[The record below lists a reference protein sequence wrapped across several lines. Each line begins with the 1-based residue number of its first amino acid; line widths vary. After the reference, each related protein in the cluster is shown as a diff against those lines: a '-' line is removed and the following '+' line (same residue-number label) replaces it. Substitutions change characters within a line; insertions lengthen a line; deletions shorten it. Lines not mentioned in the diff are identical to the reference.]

1 MRRDK
6 PPSVRRRAIAQT
18 LVTIATMLSGGALL
32 AADKAPAAPPSSTPG
47 PAPTKKPAK
56 VVLVDINS
64 ASRAQLRTLPEIGD
78 AEATRIIAGR
88 PYLSKADLVSKN
100 VIPAGVYLSIKSR
113 IVALQKQEPK
123 RKQ

>member
-18 LVTIATMLSGGALL
+18 LVAIATMLSGGALL
-32 AADKAPAAPPSSTPG
+32 AADKSPAAPPSSTTG
-47 PAPTKKPAK
+47 AAPAKKPAK

-88 PYLSKADLVSKN
+88 PYLSKADLASKN
-100 VIPAGVYLSIKSR
+100 VIPTGVYLSIKSR